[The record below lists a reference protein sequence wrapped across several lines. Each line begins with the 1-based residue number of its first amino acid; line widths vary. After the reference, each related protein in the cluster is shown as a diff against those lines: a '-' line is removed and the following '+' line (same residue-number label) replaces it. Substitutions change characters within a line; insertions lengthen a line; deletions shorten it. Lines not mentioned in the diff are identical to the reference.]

1 MNAIVISIG
10 QLMELVTGFFWPLVR
25 VAGVLSVA
33 PILGSPRIPS
43 RIRAS
48 IAVVLT
54 VSMLSLT
61 GPIPNIDPLS
71 LAGVA
76 VTVSQLLIGLLIG
89 FTLLLVFN
97 IFVVA
102 GESIA
107 AAMGLGFALMSDPSS
122 GVQIPVV
129 SQFFS
134 ILATLFFLAL
144 DGHHA
149 LINLI
154 ATSFTL
160 VPITDSLNA
169 EGFWI
174 MISWSSILFSGAMMV
189 ALPALITMLCI
200 NIIMG
205 VMTRAAPQLNIFSV
219 GFPVTMTLGF
229 VVILIILPGL
239 NPAFQSLLTQ
249 GYDTMTLALQGLV
262 P

>member
-1 MNAIVISIG
+1 MNALAISIA
-10 QLMELVTGFFWPLVR
+10 QISEMVTAFFWPLVR

-54 VSMLSLT
+54 ISMLSLT
-61 GPIPNIDPLS
+61 GPVPDIDPLS

-76 VTVSQLLIGLLIG
+76 VTLSQLLIGLLIG
-89 FTLLLVFN
+89 FILLLVFN
-97 IFVVA
+97 VLIVA

-122 GVQIPVV
+122 GVQIPVI

-134 ILATLFFLAL
+134 VLATLLFLVL

-154 ATSFTL
+154 ASSFQML
-160 VPITDSLNA
+160 PVTDSLNA
-169 EGFWI
+169 EGLWI
-174 MISWSSILFSGAMMV
+174 MISWSGVLFSGAMMV
-189 ALPALITMLCI
+189 ALPALVTMLCV

-229 VVILIILPGL
+229 VVILITLPGMS
-239 NPAFQSLLTQ
+239 PAFETLLSQGFDKMSESLL
-249 GYDTMTLALQGLV
+249 GLV

>member
-1 MNAIVISIG
+1 MNALAISIA
-10 QLMELVTGFFWPLVR
+10 QISEMVTAFFWPLVR

-54 VSMLSLT
+54 LSMLSLT
-61 GPIPNIDPLS
+61 GPVPDIDPLS

-76 VTVSQLLIGLLIG
+76 VTLSQLLIGLLIG
-89 FTLLLVFN
+89 FILLLVFN
-97 IFVVA
+97 VLIVA

-122 GVQIPVV
+122 GVQIPVI

-134 ILATLFFLAL
+134 VLATLLFLVL

-154 ATSFTL
+154 ASSFQML
-160 VPITDSLNA
+160 PVTDSLNA
-169 EGFWI
+169 EGLWI
-174 MISWSSILFSGAMMV
+174 MISWSGVLFSGAMMV
-189 ALPALITMLCI
+189 ALPALVTMLCV

-229 VVILIILPGL
+229 VVILITLPGMS
-239 NPAFQSLLTQ
+239 PAFETLLAQGFDKMSESLL
-249 GYDTMTLALQGLV
+249 GLV